1 MCSDRNDDES
11 FDSVNVVADAT
22 LASQCIYS
30 WIALTCYQL
39 DSLLLIFQFFIVSKT
54 MKEDDLT
61 NFIIHWTW
69 YLEMIGFFVSF
80 FSFLPY
86 VAVILCRFL
95 FDNVSLFCRSISCSQ
110 LDYIA
115 TLSTTYQDFD
125 ASRAVDGNFI
135 QNVFSC
141 SHTDIA
147 STIKEAWLQIDLK
160 RIYSIKYVK
169 FVYSK

>member
-54 MKEDDLT
+54 MKEDDIT

-110 LDYIA
+110 LDY
-115 TLSTTYQDFD
+115 S
-125 ASRAVDGNFI
+125 NP
-135 QNVFSC
+135 
-141 SHTDIA
+141 
-147 STIKEAWLQIDLK
+147 
-160 RIYSIKYVK
+160 KYNIPRLWCFTRSWWK
-169 FVYSK
+169 LYSKCIFLFPHRHCVDYKRGVVANWFEENL